1 MPRRWM
7 RSFSGLRGR
16 RKDPA
21 IKHAVMKQ
29 FLIFVRKEIYHIW
42 RDRRTL
48 LILTAMPVMQ
58 IVLYGFALT
67 NEVKNSRIAILD
79 ESRDAA
85 SISLIQEIG
94 ASRYFNAVRLLG
106 SPSDIGRVFRQGK
119 TRLVVFIGPGF
130 QDDLLHKNRA
140 LVQLVADASDP
151 NIANTLTNYAT
162 AVINDYQQRVTG
174 NRQLPMRINT
184 QIRMLYNPELKG
196 AYNFVPG
203 VMALV
208 LMLVC

>member
-48 LILTAMPVMQ
+48 LILTA
-58 IVLYGFALT
+58 
-67 NEVKNSRIAILD
+67 ILD

-119 TRLVVFIGPGF
+119 TRLVV
-130 QDDLLHKNRA
+130 
-140 LVQLVADASDP
+140 
-151 NIANTLTNYAT
+151 
-162 AVINDYQQRVTG
+162 
-174 NRQLPMRINT
+174 
-184 QIRMLYNPELKG
+184 
-196 AYNFVPG
+196 
-203 VMALV
+203 
-208 LMLVC
+208 